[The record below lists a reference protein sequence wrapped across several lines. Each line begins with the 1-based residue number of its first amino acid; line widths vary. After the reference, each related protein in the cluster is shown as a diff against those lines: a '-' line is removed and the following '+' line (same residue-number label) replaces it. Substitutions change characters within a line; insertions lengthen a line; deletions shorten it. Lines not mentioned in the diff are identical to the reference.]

1 MSHTPETENLLRENQ
16 RLIQRNHE
24 LESQVFRI
32 SQELE
37 FLKRQLFGRKSERF
51 IPADN
56 MQLNLE
62 LEGIEQKQPAV
73 LTQQISYKRSKPSED
88 KKQPVRMEL
97 PAHLIRKEEVIEPGV
112 DLRGAKRIGQVET
125 EILEYTPGKLYVR
138 KIIRPKYAL
147 PQEKGIVIGDLP
159 SLPLPKSNAGS
170 SLLTHIII
178 SKFVDHLPFYR
189 QVQQFRRQDVPIA
202 ESTINGWFSAVADLL
217 EPLYEKLKEK
227 VRRSDYLQ
235 TDETPIKV
243 LDQNKQGSTHKGYHW
258 VYYAA
263 QEKLV
268 CFDYQKGR
276 GRAGPKGFLK
286 DFHGVIQVDG
296 YKAYDIFDDTKHTRL
311 LGCMAHVR
319 RKFEQSRINDKAR
332 SEYALDRIR
341 ELYMIERK
349 AENISYEQR
358 KSLREEKSVP
368 ILQDLRQWMEDQY
381 KQVLPKSGIASALF
395 YALNHWERLIRY
407 VEDGRYQ
414 IDNNWV
420 ENAIRPVALGRK
432 NYLFAGS
439 HDGARRAAIIYSLLN
454 TCRKN
459 NIEPSVWLEDTLNRI
474 NDHPISQL
482 DDLLPCTWKPSTLQ
496 E

>member
-1 MSHTPETENLLRENQ
+1 MSQAPGTENLLRENQ
-16 RLIQRNHE
+16 RLIQRNNE
-24 LESQVFRI
+24 LESQVFKI

-37 FLKRQLFGRKSERF
+37 FLKRQLFGRKSERY
-51 IPADN
+51 IPADSN
-56 MQLNLE
+56 QLPLE
-62 LEGIEQKQPAV
+62 LEGIEQKQPEV
-73 LTQQISYKRSKPSED
+73 QIQQISYKRNKPSED
-88 KKQPVRMEL
+88 KKQPVRLEL
-97 PAHLIRKEEVIEPGV
+97 PAHLTRKEEVVEPGV
-112 DLRGAKRIGQVET
+112 DLTGAKRIGQVET
-125 EILEYTPGKLYVR
+125 EILEYTPGKLYIR

-147 PQEKGIVIGDLP
+147 PQDQGIVIGDLP
-159 SLPLPKSNAGS
+159 SLPLPKSNAGAG
-170 SLLTHIII
+170 LLTHIII

-189 QVQQFRRQDVPIA
+189 QVQQFKRQDVPIA
-202 ESTINGWFSAVADLL
+202 ESTINGWFSGVADLL

-258 VYYAA
+258 VYYAPL
-263 QEKLV
+263 EKLV

-276 GRAGPKGFLK
+276 GRAGPKEFLE
-286 DFHGVIQVDG
+286 DFQGVIQVDG

-319 RKFEQSRINDKAR
+319 RKFEQTKINDKVR

-341 ELYMIERK
+341 KLYMIERE
-349 AENISYEQR
+349 AAGISYEQR
-358 KSLREEKSVP
+358 KRLREEKSVP
-368 ILQDLRQWMEDQY
+368 VLKDLRQWMEDQY

-454 TCRKN
+454 TCKKN
-459 NIEPSVWLEDTLNRI
+459 EIEPNDWLLDILNRI
-474 NDHPISQL
+474 NDHPVNQL
-482 DDLLPCTWKPSTLQ
+482 DDLLPSRWKPSANQ